1 MAQNSLLAPAEI
13 SKVAAVQVSNN
24 LVFARLSNKQYKDD
38 FTVKIGQ
45 TISYRLPVLFTSYKQ
60 TGLVVQ
66 GVTENYGNI
75 TISTPGQ
82 VAWEFADIDLNLT
95 IDQYDERY
103 TTPAAIALAQQMDGD
118 GAALAAQAYNAVGTP
133 GTAITYATMQTA
145 KQYLDEFS
153 VPMNGR
159 YTALAPV
166 METQVQNDVMKF
178 FTPSDVFKDIVG
190 EAAIGRLAGSDVYMS
205 QNISYHTAGSAAGLS
220 LTANPASGATTVSL
234 EDSGNGTLLNGDII
248 TFSGVNAVN
257 PKNFNTLGRLRQF
270 VVTGGTTVFAGGLGY
285 QLASGSPTTVTISPA
300 ITSSGPYQTVTALP
314 TTSSTVTNA
323 YSSHWDSLMW
333 QKDAFAL
340 VSVPP
345 PVRKSQTFSQVLES
359 QGVGMRFML
368 VYDVTNEVEI
378 ARMDVLYG
386 WQAIYPNF
394 ATRIMF

>member
-1 MAQNSLLAPAEI
+1 MAQNTLLAPAEI
-13 SKVAAVQVSNN
+13 SKVAAVQISNN
-24 LVFARLSNKQYKDD
+24 LVFARLSNKQYKED

-45 TISYRLPVLFTSYKQ
+45 TISYRLPVLFNSYKQ

-75 TISTPGQ
+75 TINTPGQ

-118 GAALAAQAYNAVGTP
+118 GAALATQVYNAVGTV
-133 GTAITYATMQTA
+133 GTAITFATMQQA
-145 KQYLDEFS
+145 KQFLDEFS

-159 YTALAPV
+159 YFALAPI
-166 METQVQNDVMKF
+166 MEAQIQNDVLKF

-190 EAAIGRLAGSDVYMS
+190 EAAIGRLVGADGYMS
-205 QNISYHTAGSAAGLS
+205 QNISYHIAGTAAGLS
-220 LTANPASGATTVSL
+220 LHVNSVSGDATVALRDSGA
-234 EDSGNGTLLNGDII
+234 GTLTAGDIL
-248 TFSGVNAVN
+248 TFSGTNAVN
-257 PKNFNTLGRLRQF
+257 PKNFATLGRLRQF
-270 VVTGGTTVFAGGLGY
+270 VVLANYTLAAGSDT
-285 QLASGSPTTVTISPA
+285 AVSIAPSI
-300 ITSSGPYQTVTALP
+300 ISSGPYQTVTALP
-314 TTSSTVTNA
+314 TTASTVTNV
-323 YSSHWDSLMW
+323 YGNHWDALMW

-394 ATRIMF
+394 ATRIIF

>member
-1 MAQNSLLAPAEI
+1 MASNTLLAPAEI
-13 SKVAAVQVSNN
+13 SKVAAVQLSNN

-45 TISYRLPVLFTSYKQ
+45 TISYRLPVQFVATKQ
-60 TGLVVQ
+60 TGLAVQ

-75 TISTPGQ
+75 TINTPGQ

-118 GAALAAQAYNAVGTP
+118 GSALSQQVYNAVGTP
-133 GTAITYATMQTA
+133 GSALTYATMQLA

-153 VPMNGR
+153 VPMQAR
-159 YTALAPV
+159 QFALAPV
-166 METQVQNDVMKF
+166 MESQVQQDVMKF

-190 EAAIGRLAGSDVYMS
+190 EASIGRLVNADGYMS
-205 QNISYHTAGSAAGLS
+205 QNISYHVAGTAAGLS
-220 LTANPASGATTVSL
+220 LTATPASGATQVSL
-234 EDSGNGTLLNGDII
+234 EDSGNGTLVAGDIL
-248 TFSGVNAVN
+248 TFTGTNACNAVN
-257 PKNFNTLGRLRQF
+257 PKNFATLGRARQF
-270 VVTGGTTVFAGGLGY
+270 VVMANYT
-285 QLASGSPTTVTISPA
+285 LASGSPTLVTISPSI
-300 ITSSGPYQTVTALP
+300 ITSGPYQTCTGAP
-314 TTSSTVTNA
+314 TSSSTVTNV
-323 YSSHWDSLMW
+323 YSSHWDSIMW

-394 ATRIMF
+394 AVRIVY